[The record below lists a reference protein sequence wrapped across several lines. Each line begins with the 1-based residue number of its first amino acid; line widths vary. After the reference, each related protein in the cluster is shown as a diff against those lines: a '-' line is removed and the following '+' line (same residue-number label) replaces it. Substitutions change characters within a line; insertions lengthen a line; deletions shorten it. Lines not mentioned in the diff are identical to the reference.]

1 MAGFFGSPPKTV
13 ESGCGLRVSGLG
25 FRYSIWFSSLTCT
38 RGNCLSRVSKAC
50 YKNLFDFI
58 RMNYQLTYARLAF
71 SPAGG
76 MFFKGGTPSVPPFK
90 TSFPPFRIGRLVLD
104 RNSTAERGSGGEV
117 EMILN
122 DKTNLYYP
130 ETTNGFC
137 PLIIERF

>member
-1 MAGFFGSPPKTV
+1 MPDWRFRQRGGCFLKGARQACPP
-13 ESGCGLRVSGLG
+13 
-25 FRYSIWFSSLTCT
+25 
-38 RGNCLSRVSKAC
+38 SKPL
-50 YKNLFDFI
+50 Y
-58 RMNYQLTYARLAF
+58 
-71 SPAGG
+71 
-76 MFFKGGTPSVPPFK
+76 
-90 TSFPPFRIGRLVLD
+90 PFRIGRLVLD